1 MTTIISPRTTE
12 PSPPTNLTGLT
23 DGEVQERIARGDVN
37 VFEERGGRSYLAII
51 RHNLFN
57 VFNLMLFAL
66 LLIVLLSQDYWT
78 VLFAGFSVITNS
90 IIGTSQEI
98 NAKRKLNE
106 LANLAP
112 KQVQVIRNSELMTIN
127 NEEIVKDDLIRLSPG
142 DRVVVDGLIV
152 KSDSL
157 EIDESH
163 VTGESDAIYK
173 NVDDVMKSGSFCI
186 AGSGLMIAT
195 QVGAQ
200 STLNQ
205 ITASAKVYRNT
216 LTPTQQKIAAIVKI
230 TLTVMFIFGPMVFI
244 NGYLLEIGFIN
255 IVKNTIV
262 FTTSLVPQGLILT
275 STLALTIGAVKITRH
290 KTLIQRVNAVESM
303 ANVTVLCFD
312 KTGTLTENRLK
323 VDEIIPLNGFTVEQ
337 IELALQTY
345 VSNLAHRNTTAEAI
359 AEQVTLSDDVPQKLT
374 EIPFT
379 SARKWGAM
387 MFDGENYILGAPEC
401 VLGNNHPMMDD
412 VTNYSQQGLRVL
424 GFRENQYT
432 TL

>member
-1 MTTIISPRTTE
+1 MRRFKP
-12 PSPPTNLTGLT
+12 
-23 DGEVQERIARGDVN
+23 RIARGEVN
-37 VFEERGGRSYLAII
+37 VFEERGGRTYLAII

-57 VFNLMLFAL
+57 IFNLMLFTL

-78 VLFAGFSVITNS
+78 VLFAGFSVVTNS

-112 KQVQVIRNSELMTIN
+112 KQVRVIRNGKFMTIN
-127 NEEIVKDDLIRLSPG
+127 NEDIVKDDLIHLSPG
-142 DRVVVDGLIV
+142 DRVVVDGVIV
-152 KSDSL
+152 QSDSL
-157 EIDESH
+157 EIDASH
-163 VTGESDAIYK
+163 ITGESDAIYK
-173 NVDDVMKSGSFCI
+173 NVDDEVTSGSFCI
-186 AGSGLMIAT
+186 AGSGLMIAK

-205 ITASAKVYRNT
+205 ITVTAKVYRNT

-244 NGYLLEIGFIN
+244 NGYLLNIGFIN
-255 IVKNTIV
+255 IIKNTIV
-262 FTTSLVPQGLILT
+262 FTTSLVPQGLILA

-323 VDEIIPLNGFTVEQ
+323 VDDIIPLNGGAIEQ
-337 IELALQTY
+337 IELTLQTY
-345 VSNLAHRNTTAEAI
+345 ISNLAHRNTTAEAI
-359 AEQVTLSDDVPQKLT
+359 GERVTLSSDVPQKLE

-379 SARKWGAM
+379 SERKWGAIL
-387 MFDGENYILGAPEC
+387 FDGNTYILGAPER
-401 VLGNNHPMMDD
+401 VLGQDHPMMAT
-412 VTNYSQQGLRVL
+412 VESYSQRRIAGTCFCQNR
-424 GFRENQYT
+424 RT
-432 TL
+432 TE